1 MAISLWRNQ
10 DQVDNQGT
18 HEIEILQGI
27 IATAGSMRKNAVDSS
42 SVPLAELAAKAGR
55 RLPAK
60 VSPKTMSVFCK
71 YFSQFLAA
79 GHQHL
84 LQELVD
90 FHAANVNAKK
100 LVVPVSLCQ

>member
-1 MAISLWRNQ
+1 MEDCVAISLWHNQ

-60 VSPKTMSVFCK
+60 VSSKTMSVVCM
-71 YFSQFLAA
+71 FSHSSSQ
-79 GHQHL
+79 
-84 LQELVD
+84 LVTSTYCRNSST
-90 FHAANVNAKK
+90 FTRR
-100 LVVPVSLCQ
+100 Q